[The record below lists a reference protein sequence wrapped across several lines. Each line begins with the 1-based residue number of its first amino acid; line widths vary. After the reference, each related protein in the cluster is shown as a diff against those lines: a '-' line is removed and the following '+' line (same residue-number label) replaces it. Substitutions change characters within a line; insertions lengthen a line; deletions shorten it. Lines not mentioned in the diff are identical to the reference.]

1 MTISKGYSDVFEAL
15 EDNSAIAQNLK
26 IRADLMK
33 TLREFID
40 DAGLGQ
46 KEAAEVF
53 GVHQPRISDLMRG
66 KIDKFTIDVLV
77 NMLARVGKSVE
88 IRAA

>member
-15 EDNSAIAQNLK
+15 EDSSAIAQNLK

-40 DAGLGQ
+40 DAWLGQ

-53 GVHQPRISDLMRG
+53 GVHQPRVSDLMRG

>member
-1 MTISKGYSDVFEAL
+1 M
-15 EDNSAIAQNLK
+15 
-26 IRADLMK
+26 
-33 TLREFID
+33 REFID
-40 DAGLGQ
+40 DAWLGQ

-53 GVHQPRISDLMRG
+53 GVHQPRISELMRG

-88 IRAA
+88 FRAA